1 MSMSGQSLDK
11 DEVKQIVAD
20 GLNEGGYGAEHDAL
34 VRLADMVGLEFNNV
48 DGGWYSK

>member
-11 DEVKQIVAD
+11 DEVKEIVAD

-34 VRLADMVGLEFNNV
+34 VRLAEMVGLEFDGIT
-48 DGGWYSK
+48 DGGWK